1 MDDFSKTVTNLQ
13 VIKNPTES
21 EKKPEK
27 INMSTE
33 ALPSYKL
40 LKSKQVFNKISKMDD
55 GQVQKEL
62 NKSRNVYSYR
72 RQMIKTTTQPT
83 VRQEEDS
90 PDFYKTAFHM
100 KQNPS

>member
-1 MDDFSKTVTNLQ
+1 MDDFSKTVTNLH

-40 LKSKQVFNKISKMDD
+40 LKSK
-55 GQVQKEL
+55 
-62 NKSRNVYSYR
+62 
-72 RQMIKTTTQPT
+72 
-83 VRQEEDS
+83 
-90 PDFYKTAFHM
+90 
-100 KQNPS
+100 